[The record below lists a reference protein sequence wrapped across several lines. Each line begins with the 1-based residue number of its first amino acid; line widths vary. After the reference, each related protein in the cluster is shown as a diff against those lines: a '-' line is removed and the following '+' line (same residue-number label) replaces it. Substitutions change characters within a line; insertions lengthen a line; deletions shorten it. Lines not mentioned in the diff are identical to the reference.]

1 MKKKLILLPLLML
14 ALGACG
20 SSVTPSS
27 SASSSQ
33 PASSEA
39 PTLDENVYRLTGNFY
54 DPGWQPD
61 SEFVMTRVGTENK
74 FVYEEIDLFVDEEWA
89 ITVNGDWAGQIGF
102 TGTTN
107 LTVVDSANTMG
118 LGGGP
123 GTVKNFKVLTDGN
136 YDIELNTGVSPRTVT
151 ITRNG
156 DPIDVPVVEVDP
168 EEWHLVGT
176 MNGWDPAD
184 LSYPLPYNP
193 TLTLYTGTYELEADS
208 KFKIASA
215 ADGFGWNLS
224 RNFDHLDVDVPA
236 PDWLN
241 TESDNDRN
249 IHITEAGTYKID
261 FIWIA
266 SVGANVRGVIYI
278 IKTADA
284 PVDIPALNALADK
297 NVSDV
302 VNIVEG
308 YVFYNIPGQNVA
320 GIAVKTGTFSINYF
334 DYRPASTTPDAVLY
348 GFYTALEEGD
358 YISFSGIVTITTGGD
373 PARSKH
379 LKPTSG
385 TLLPASTWE
394 PGEFLAAR
402 TINMDT
408 EFKDWAMNLT
418 VNDIGRIYTFTN
430 VKFMS
435 VTNATLTGTGYDYLN
450 YTNRVEGKNDLLA
463 TNYLRVGFYHYVLPN
478 TINTTD
484 LYTVTAFF
492 VGTNSDLP
500 YSGYSGSSGPIMR
513 LSGYATITPQVV

>member
-184 LSYPLPYNP
+184 LSYPLPFNP
-193 TLTLYTGTYELEADS
+193 TLDIYTAQYELEADT

-224 RNFDHLDVDVPA
+224 RNYDHVDVDVPA
-236 PDWLN
+236 PSWLN

-249 IHITEAGTYKID
+249 IHITEAGIYRID
-261 FIWIA
+261 FVWIA
-266 SVGANVRGVIYI
+266 SVGATVRGVIYI
-278 IKTADA
+278 VRLADA
-284 PVDIPALNALADK
+284 PIDVPAVNLLASKVAD
-297 NVSDV
+297 DV
-302 VNIVEG
+302 
-308 YVFYNIPGQNVA
+308 
-320 GIAVKTGTFSINYF
+320 
-334 DYRPASTTPDAVLY
+334 
-348 GFYTALEEGD
+348 
-358 YISFSGIVTITTGGD
+358 VTITDGYVISNLGGAAIMVVATVDGTISLNYFNAEATLKADIALVAAETYINVTGTVVVVSTGGD
-373 PARSKH
+373 TARSKFII
-379 LKPTSG
+379 PTAFSVG
-385 TLLPASTWE
+385 AGAWE
-394 PGEFLAAR
+394 PGEMLSAQ
-402 TINMDT
+402 TIDMDT
-408 EFKDWAMNLT
+408 GFKAFAASVVTNSFGM
-418 VNDIGRIYTFTN
+418 IYTFTN

-435 VTNATLTGTGYDYLN
+435 VGSAGPTVTTYDYLN
-450 YTNRVEGKNDLLA
+450 YSARVDGKNDLGA
-463 TNYLRVGFYHYVLPN
+463 TNYYRLGIYHFALDTTAVN
-478 TINTTD
+478 TVDT
-484 LYTVTAFF
+484 YTVTAYLIGANRDVPF
-492 VGTNSDLP
+492 VEGGN
-500 YSGYSGSSGPIMR
+500 PIMR
-513 LSGYATITPQVV
+513 LSGYVVVTPQAPAA